1 VRSRGLGRG
10 TARKRCANG
19 FTQVN
24 GYQFLA
30 VAVLTLHL
38 CWIAWVILG
47 WIVTRNRPV
56 LRWLHILSLI
66 YSILIENLPWPCPL
80 TLAETRFEKLAG
92 IHPYQEPFLVHY
104 LEVLI
109 YPRITE
115 TLLTWSASTGCM
127 VILGVYGLRFRR
139 RQTGVW

>member
-1 VRSRGLGRG
+1 MDQEN
-10 TARKRCANG
+10 AREMSTTRP
-19 FTQVN
+19 VN
-24 GYQFLA
+24 GYQFLGI
-30 VAVLTLHL
+30 AVLTIHL
-38 CWIAWVILG
+38 CWIVWVILG
-47 WIVTRNRPV
+47 WIVTRNRPC
-56 LRWLHILSLI
+56 LRWVHILSLI

-115 TLLTWSASTGCM
+115 TLLTWSASTVCM
-127 VILGVYGLRFRR
+127 VILG
-139 RQTGVW
+139 